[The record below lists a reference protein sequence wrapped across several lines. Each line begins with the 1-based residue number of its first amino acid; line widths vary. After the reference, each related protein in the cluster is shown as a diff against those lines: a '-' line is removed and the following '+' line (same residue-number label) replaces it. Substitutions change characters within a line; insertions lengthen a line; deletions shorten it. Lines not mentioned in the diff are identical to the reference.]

1 MGFAEQ
7 LLLNELAGSGLFV
20 VLLVAICYSFYL
32 HLKGTIQSLED
43 DKKEIGLR
51 IVDICSQMSNL
62 NNQVA
67 MLANNMNNY
76 MQNVGE
82 VEKEVTRAYQ
92 EFSKETSRV
101 VDEVIRLENQLRG
114 YCESVQIQKD
124 INQNT
129 GGQI

>member
-20 VLLVAICYSFYL
+20 VLLVAICYFFYL
-32 HLKGTIQSLED
+32 HLKSTIQSLEE

-51 IVDICSQMSNL
+51 IVDICSQMSSL

-101 VDEVIRLENQLRG
+101 VDEIIRLENQLRG
-114 YCESVQIQKD
+114 YCEAVHMQKD

>member
-7 LLLNELAGSGLFV
+7 LLLNELAGSGVFT
-20 VLLVAICYSFYL
+20 VLIVGIAYLFYL
-32 HLKGTIQSLED
+32 HLKGTIQSLEE
-43 DKKEIGLR
+43 DKKESGLR
-51 IVDICSQMSNL
+51 MADMCAQISSL

-92 EFSKETSRV
+92 EFTKETSRV
-101 VDEVIRLENQLRG
+101 VDEIIRLENQLRT
-114 YCESVQIQKD
+114 YCEQ
-124 INQNT
+124 QNSNNYSQNN
-129 GGQI
+129 GGEI